1 MLAEYVVPFRSFPI
15 PFRLVGLGAIR
26 GQPFTGG
33 TQVTF
38 LEVLVVALIQGL
50 GEVLPLG
57 AAGHLAALPNL
68 AATSEGRAAL
78 SVAAHAGTL
87 LALMIYF
94 WRDVLAM
101 SVGLW
106 RLAKGK
112 PDYGSHLLLHVLAG
126 TIPAAIAGWL
136 LLERSH
142 SLVGQTGA
150 AVILIVGG
158 VLLWGCD
165 KLGVTVRRVE
175 HMGFFS
181 AVGLGVLQI
190 LSLVPGVS
198 RTGIII
204 TAARLLGWERQ
215 AAVRF
220 SMLLAMP
227 LVLGHGIK
235 TFWGLAHQSH
245 LVLSADLLM
254 AAAVAGLAS
263 LLGLAGMMAWVER
276 NTFTPF
282 AVVRIGFGLAVL
294 GLVFFG

>member
-1 MLAEYVVPFRSFPI
+1 
-15 PFRLVGLGAIR
+15 
-26 GQPFTGG
+26 
-33 TQVTF
+33 VTF

-57 AAGHLAALPNL
+57 AAGYLAALPHLAALP
-68 AATSEGRAAL
+68 EGRAAL

-87 LALMIYF
+87 LALMAYF

-101 SVGLW
+101 SIGLW

-126 TIPAAIAGWL
+126 TIPAATAGWL

-142 SLVGQTGA
+142 TLVGQTGA
-150 AVILIVGG
+150 TIIIIAGG

-165 KLGVTVRRVE
+165 KLGVTIRRIE
-175 HMGFFS
+175 HMGYVS
-181 AVGLGVLQI
+181 ALGLGALQI

-198 RTGIII
+198 RTGITI

-215 AAVRF
+215 AAIRF

-227 LVLGHGIK
+227 LILGHGIK
-235 TFWGLAHQSH
+235 TFWGLAHRAE
-245 LVLSADLLM
+245 LVVSGDLMM
-254 AAAVAGLAS
+254 AMATAGLAS
-263 LLGLAGMMAWVER
+263 FLGLAGMMAWVGR
-276 NTFTPF
+276 NTFAPF
-282 AVVRIGFGLAVL
+282 AIVRIGFGVAVL
-294 GLVFFG
+294 GLAYFG

>member
-1 MLAEYVVPFRSFPI
+1 M
-15 PFRLVGLGAIR
+15 
-26 GQPFTGG
+26 QPRTGG
-33 TQVTF
+33 TRVTF

-57 AAGHLAALPNL
+57 AAGYLAALPHL
-68 AATSEGRAAL
+68 AATPEGRAAL
-78 SVAAHAGTL
+78 SVAAHAGIL
-87 LALMIYF
+87 LALMAYF

-101 SVGLW
+101 SAGLW

-126 TIPAAIAGWL
+126 TVPAAIAGWL

-142 SLVGQTGA
+142 TLVGQTGA
-150 AVILIVGG
+150 AVILVLGG

-175 HMGFFS
+175 HMSYFS
-181 AVGLGVLQI
+181 AIGLGALQI
-190 LSLVPGVS
+190 LALVPGVS
-198 RTGIII
+198 RTGIVI

-215 AAVRF
+215 SAVRF

-227 LVLGHGIK
+227 LILGHGIK
-235 TFWGLAHQSH
+235 TFWGLAHQTH
-245 LVLSADLLM
+245 LVLSSDLLM
-254 AAAVAGLAS
+254 AAGTAGLAA

-276 NTFTPF
+276 NTFAPF
-282 AVVRIGFGLAVL
+282 AVVRIGFGVAVL
-294 GLVFFG
+294 GMAFFG

>member
-1 MLAEYVVPFRSFPI
+1 M
-15 PFRLVGLGAIR
+15 
-26 GQPFTGG
+26 
-33 TQVTF
+33 TF

-57 AAGHLAALPNL
+57 AAGSLAALPRL
-68 AATSEGRAAL
+68 AAAPEGRAAL

-87 LALMIYF
+87 LALMAYF

-126 TIPAAIAGWL
+126 TIPAAVIGWMVL
-136 LLERSH
+136 DRSH
-142 SLVGQTGA
+142 GLVGQSGA
-150 AVILIVGG
+150 AIILVIGG

-175 HMGFFS
+175 HITWLG
-181 AVGLGVLQI
+181 AIGLGALQI
-190 LSLVPGVS
+190 LSLIPGVS
-198 RTGIII
+198 RTGITI
-204 TAARLLGWERQ
+204 TVARLLGWERQ
-215 AAVRF
+215 SAIRL

-227 LVLGHGIK
+227 LILGHGIK
-235 TFWGLAHQSH
+235 TFWSLAHQTQ
-245 LVLSADLLM
+245 LVLSSDLLM
-254 AAAVAGLAS
+254 AMATAGLTS
-263 LLGLAGMMAWVER
+263 FLGLAGMMAWVAR
-276 NTFTPF
+276 NTFAPF

-294 GLVFFG
+294 VLVYFG

>member
-1 MLAEYVVPFRSFPI
+1 MSLD
-15 PFRLVGLGAIR
+15 AIR
-26 GQPFTGG
+26 MQPHTGG
-33 TQVTF
+33 TRVTF

-57 AAGHLAALPNL
+57 AAGYLAALPHL
-68 AATSEGRAAL
+68 AATPEGRAAL

-87 LALMIYF
+87 LALMAYF

-101 SVGLW
+101 SLGLW

-112 PDYGSHLLLHVLAG
+112 PDYGSHLLLHVLVG
-126 TIPAAIAGWL
+126 TIPAAIVGWL

-142 SLVGQTGA
+142 TLVGQTGA
-150 AVILIVGG
+150 AIILVLGG

-175 HMGFFS
+175 HMSWLS
-181 AVGLGVLQI
+181 AFGLGALQI

-198 RTGIII
+198 RTGITI

-215 AAVRF
+215 AAIRF

-227 LVLGHGIK
+227 LILGHGIK
-235 TFWGLAHQSH
+235 TVWGLALQ
-245 LVLSADLLM
+245 ADLMFSSDLM
-254 AAAVAGLAS
+254 MAMGTACLAS
-263 LLGLAGMMAWVER
+263 LLGLAGMMAWVAR

-282 AVVRIGFGLAVL
+282 AVVRIGFGLTVL
-294 GLVFFG
+294 GLGFFG

>member
-1 MLAEYVVPFRSFPI
+1 M
-15 PFRLVGLGAIR
+15 
-26 GQPFTGG
+26 
-33 TQVTF
+33 TF